1 MNPANAIT
9 TAEDWVP
16 IKEAAARGFASRK
29 ALSLWVREGKVRA
42 VRTGNECMI
51 PVADLDA
58 MIAARKTFNPDD
70 AVRTLAKRIAAIAPA
85 MTDEQKQHLS
95 MLLSA

>member
-1 MNPANAIT
+1 MPTLSASSEWI
-9 TAEDWVP
+9 P
-16 IKEAAARGFASRK
+16 IKEAAARGYASRK
-29 ALSLWVREGKVRA
+29 TISLWVKDAKVRA

-58 MIAARKTFNPDD
+58 MVAERKTFNPDD
-70 AVRTLAKRIAAIAPA
+70 AVRALATRIAAIAPA
-85 MTDEQKQHLS
+85 LTDDQKQHLS